1 MYNIDVDSSII
12 YSIKPNH
19 QNQKGRSAGYYKK
32 NPKSEDIDRSFLSVV
47 PDAPRIAEQGFPL
60 SFDWKFLP
68 PKFFTNA
75 ALKGAMSE
83 FHLNQIGVAPN
94 GLKSSVSAFEILSRS
109 NTNLE
114 DTFDE
119 EEESF
124 EKLEQ
129 EAEYAEQQHQ
139 VVVDRLERPKTYK

>member
-1 MYNIDVDSSII
+1 
-12 YSIKPNH
+12 
-19 QNQKGRSAGYYKK
+19 
-32 NPKSEDIDRSFLSVV
+32 
-47 PDAPRIAEQGFPL
+47 
-60 SFDWKFLP
+60 
-68 PKFFTNA
+68 
-75 ALKGAMSE
+75 MSE